1 MNELRCFIAMALGH
15 EDTDKVYDDLI
26 VPSLR
31 DRKVRPIRID
41 RIEYNDDVD
50 DRIIA
55 ELQECD
61 FVIADLTYARPSVYF
76 EAGYAQRKVPV
87 IYISRK
93 DHLSPKADDE
103 FGNYRVHFDLQM
115 KNIIPWSSPTD
126 HNFSKRLKARIDK
139 VIAPLLRQKKAE
151 QQSNLESAQFAALST
166 NDKLKL
172 VSEICWSEIS
182 ARGYQEVIAD
192 RPIRTG
198 GYVLDSFPI
207 CLDGIGDYTIVDI
220 YTYER
225 SQYKFTSM
233 IKPIRLG
240 IKYKGTTIQSVIIH
254 VTNSIS
260 KRYLDNLHSMLN
272 LPPIYNLSP
281 PPETGRISRLD
292 DHIFIASL
300 NSVPKTR
307 AMEALTSFNYDEE
320 SNKYR
325 WKATQH
331 VPDKV
336 LPRLSEIYV
345 FPYGGYSRLLA
356 RNPGKYFEEYSI
368 RGNQIKTYLYDDAN
382 EPVGW
387 MHYVNRY
394 INIYII
400 APIKSESNLLEQMKR
415 IVKLNKF

>member
-26 VPSLR
+26 VPSLT

-41 RIEYNDDVD
+41 RIEYNDDID

-126 HNFSKRLKARIDK
+126 HNFSKRLKARVNK
-139 VIAPLLRQKKAE
+139 VIAPVLRQKKAE
-151 QQSNLESAQFAALST
+151 QQSNLESAQFATLST

-172 VSEICWSEIS
+172 VSDICWSEIT

-192 RPIRTG
+192 RPIRRG
-198 GYVLDSFPI
+198 GYHLDSFPI
-207 CLDGIGDYTIVDI
+207 CLDGIEYFPIIDI
-220 YTYER
+220 NKYER

-254 VTNSIS
+254 VTNSVN

-292 DHIFIASL
+292 DHVFIASL
-300 NSVPKTR
+300 KSIPKTR
-307 AMEALTSFNYDEE
+307 VMESLTSFNYDEK
-320 SNKYR
+320 SNRYR
-325 WKATQH
+325 WKAAQH
-331 VPDKV
+331 VPDKGI
-336 LPRLSEIYV
+336 PELSEIYIL
-345 FPYGGYSRLLA
+345 PYGDYDSLLA
-356 RNPGKYFEEYSI
+356 RNPGNHFNKYSI
-368 RGNQIKTYLYDDAN
+368 KGNQIRTYEYDHAR

-387 MHYVNRY
+387 MHWVNRY

-400 APIKSESNLLEQMKR
+400 SPIQSESNLLEQMKR

>member
-1 MNELRCFIAMALGH
+1 VTNELKCFVAMAFGH
-15 EDTDKVYDDLI
+15 ADTDKVYDDLI
-26 VPSLR
+26 VPTLK

-76 EAGYAQRKVPV
+76 EAGYAQREVPV

-93 DHLSPKADDE
+93 DHFSPKADDE

-139 VIAPLLRQKKAE
+139 VISPVLRQKKAE
-151 QQSNLESAQFAALST
+151 QQSNLESAQFAVLST
-166 NDKLKL
+166 NAKLKL
-172 VSEICWSEIS
+172 VSDICWSEIS
-182 ARGYQEVIAD
+182 ARGYREVIAD
-192 RPIRTG
+192 RPTRIG
-198 GYVLDSFPI
+198 SYVLDSFPI
-207 CLDGIGDYTIVDI
+207 CLDTIVDG

-233 IKPIRLG
+233 TKPIRLG
-240 IKYKGTTIQSVIIH
+240 IKYKGTAIQSVIVH
-254 VTNSIS
+254 VTDTIR
-260 KRYLDNLHSMLN
+260 KKYLDSLYSMLK

-281 PPETGRISRLD
+281 PPEAARISRLD

-300 NSVPKTR
+300 KSVPKTR
-307 AMEALTSFNYDEE
+307 VMESLTSFNYDEE
-320 SNKYR
+320 ENRYR
-325 WKATQH
+325 WKTTQH
-331 VPDKV
+331 VPDKGI
-336 LPRLSEIYV
+336 PGLSEIYV
-345 FPYGGYSRLLA
+345 FPYDSLDRLLA
-356 RNPGKYFEEYSI
+356 RNPGEPFRKYSI
-368 RGNQIKTYLYDDAN
+368 RGNQIRTHYYDDEN
-382 EPVGW
+382 EPVSW
-387 MHYVNRY
+387 MYYVNRY

-400 APIKSESNLLEQMKR
+400 SPIKSKSNLLEQIR
-415 IVKLNKF
+415 RTVKLNRL

>member
-1 MNELRCFIAMALGH
+1 MAFGH

-31 DRKVRPIRID
+31 DREIRPIRID
-41 RIEYNDDVD
+41 RIEYNDDID

-93 DHLSPKADDE
+93 DHFSPKADDE

-126 HNFSKRLKARIDK
+126 HNFSKRLKARINK
-139 VIAPLLRQKKAE
+139 VIAPVLQQKKAE

-172 VSEICWSEIS
+172 VSDICWSEIT
-182 ARGYQEVIAD
+182 AMGYQGVIGD
-192 RPIRTG
+192 ELDVRG
-198 GYVLDSFPI
+198 GCIFYSFPI
-207 CLDGIGDYTIVDI
+207 CLDVMSNHPVVDVH
-220 YTYER
+220 TYER
-225 SQYKFTSM
+225 SQYKFTEM
-233 IKPIRLG
+233 MRPIGLG
-240 IKYKGTTIQSVIIH
+240 IKYKGTAIQSVIIYA
-254 VTNSIS
+254 TNSMS
-260 KRYLDNLHSMLN
+260 KRYLDNLHSMLH
-272 LPPIYNLSP
+272 LPPIYNVCP
-281 PPETGRISRLD
+281 PPQADRLSRLD

-300 NSVPKTR
+300 KAVPKTR
-307 AMEALTSFNYDEE
+307 AMESLTSFSYDAT
-320 SNKYR
+320 SDRYT
-325 WKATQH
+325 WKATEH
-331 VPDKV
+331 VPEKGI
-336 LPRLSEIYV
+336 PGLSEIYV
-345 FPYGGYSRLLA
+345 LPPYGYNRLLA
-356 RNPGKYFEEYSI
+356 RKPGSRFETYGVK
-368 RGNQIKTYLYDDAN
+368 GNQIRQYLYSDKA
-382 EPVGW
+382 EAIGR
-387 MHYVNRY
+387 MHYVKRY

-400 APIKSESNLLEQMKR
+400 SPIRSERNLLEQMKR